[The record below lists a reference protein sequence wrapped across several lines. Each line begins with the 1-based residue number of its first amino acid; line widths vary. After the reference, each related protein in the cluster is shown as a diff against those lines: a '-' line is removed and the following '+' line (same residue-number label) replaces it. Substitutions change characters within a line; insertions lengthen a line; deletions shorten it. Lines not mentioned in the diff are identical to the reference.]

1 LESRKVRK
9 TKKNSS
15 ATRLAAAMGL
25 KRIAV
30 RYRINDF
37 SFGLSDFR
45 SFGLKTLSLRLIM
58 TDYQVHTLP
67 NGIRI
72 LFKHAPSTITHCC
85 FIVNAGSRDEREH
98 QTGLAHFIE
107 HLLFKE
113 TARRS
118 TSQILN
124 RLELVGADLNAYTTK
139 EYTCIHASLLKPH
152 LERAI
157 DLFEDI
163 LFHSTFPEDEQEK
176 ERGVILDEIASYL
189 DQPEEAIQDD
199 FEALLFNGHPMG
211 NNILGTTESVARL
224 NSADINQFIGAN
236 YNTSEMVFAVFGDYD
251 LKKVVALSEKYFGKV
266 PANDAKRQ
274 RVKPDKNAFGNNI
287 FTKPISQTHCIIG
300 NQAYHSSHRHKY
312 GLLLL
317 NNLLGGMGMS
327 SRLNLEIREKHGIA
341 YTIESN
347 YTSLTDTGIFSIYF
361 GTDSEKTEKAAKLV
375 HKELKKLRENAL
387 GTLQLHQAKEKFIGQ
402 IALAEESRLSLII
415 SMAKS
420 LVDFNHADSLQQVFD
435 KINAVTASE
444 LLEISNEIFDNDG
457 MITLLFE
464 PKD

>member
-1 LESRKVRK
+1 MNLPSSGVPCFRTSRL
-9 TKKNSS
+9 KN
-15 ATRLAAAMGL
+15 
-25 KRIAV
+25 
-30 RYRINDF
+30 
-37 SFGLSDFR
+37 
-45 SFGLKTLSLRLIM
+45 LSLPLKMI
-58 TDYQVHTLP
+58 DYQVHTLP

-72 LFKHAPSTITHCC
+72 LFKHAASTITHCA
-85 FIVNAGSRDEREH
+85 FIVNAGSRDELEH

-113 TARRS
+113 TERRN

-139 EYTCIHASLLKPH
+139 EYTCIHASFLNQH
-152 LERAI
+152 LERSI

-199 FEALLFNGHPMG
+199 FEALLFKGHPIG
-211 NNILGTTESVARL
+211 QNILGTPETVARL
-224 NSADINQFIGAN
+224 NLDDINQFIATN
-236 YNTSEMVFAVFGDYD
+236 YNTHQMVFAVFGNYD
-251 LKKVVALSEKYFGKV
+251 FKKVVKLSEKYFGAV
-266 PANDAKRQ
+266 PVNNAGKLRI
-274 RVKPDKNAFGNNI
+274 KPGINGCERHI
-287 FTKPISQTHCIIG
+287 FTKPISQTHCVMG
-300 NQAYHSSHRHKY
+300 SQAYASSHKNKNA
-312 GLLLL
+312 LLLL

-327 SRLNLEIREKHGIA
+327 SRLNLEIREKYGIA

-347 YTSLTDTGIFSIYF
+347 YTPLTDTGIFSIYF
-361 GTDSEKTEKAAKLV
+361 GTDSEKAGKAAKLV
-375 HKELKKLRENAL
+375 HKELKKLRDSKL

-402 IALAEESRLSLII
+402 IALAEENRMGLII

-420 LVDFNHADSLQQVFD
+420 LLDFNCVDTLQQIFD
-435 KINAVTASE
+435 KINAVTAE
-444 LLEISNEIFDNDG
+444 QLLEISNEIFDERR

-464 PKD
+464 PKQ

>member
-1 LESRKVRK
+1 
-9 TKKNSS
+9 
-15 ATRLAAAMGL
+15 
-25 KRIAV
+25 
-30 RYRINDF
+30 
-37 SFGLSDFR
+37 
-45 SFGLKTLSLRLIM
+45 M
-58 TDYQVHTLP
+58 TEDHYVHTLP

-72 LFKHAPSTITHCC
+72 LFKHAASTITHCC
-85 FIVNAGSRDEREH
+85 FIVNAGSRDETEN

-113 TARRS
+113 TERRS

-139 EYTCIHASLLKPH
+139 EYTCVHASLLNQH

-163 LFHSTFPEDEQEK
+163 LFHSIFPEDEQEK

-199 FEALLFNGHPMG
+199 FEELLFKGHPMG
-211 NNILGTTESVARL
+211 NNILGTPETVAKL
-224 NSADINQFIGAN
+224 NSADINQFIAAN

-251 LKKVVALSEKYFGKV
+251 FKKIIKLSEKYFGPI
-266 PANDAKRQ
+266 PANNSQKHRIAPSEIIVSKSI
-274 RVKPDKNAFGNNI
+274 V
-287 FTKPISQTHCIIG
+287 TKPISQTHCIIG
-300 NQAYHSSHRHKY
+300 SRAYSSSHPYKN

-317 NNLLGGMGMS
+317 NNLLGGIGMS
-327 SRLNLEIREKHGIA
+327 SRLNLEIREKYGIA
-341 YTIESN
+341 YTVESN

-361 GTDSEKTEKAAKLV
+361 GTDSEKTDKAMKLV
-375 HKELKKLRENAL
+375 HKELKKLRDNNL

-402 IALAEESRLSLII
+402 IALAEENRMSLII

-420 LVDFNHADSLQQVFD
+420 LLDFGCVDTLQQVFD
-435 KINAVTASE
+435 KINAVTSE
-444 LLEISNEIFDNDG
+444 QMLAISNEIFDDSR

-464 PKD
+464 PKQ

>member
-1 LESRKVRK
+1 
-9 TKKNSS
+9 
-15 ATRLAAAMGL
+15 
-25 KRIAV
+25 
-30 RYRINDF
+30 
-37 SFGLSDFR
+37 
-45 SFGLKTLSLRLIM
+45 M

-72 LFKHAPSTITHCC
+72 LFKHATSTITHCC
-85 FIVNAGSRDEREH
+85 FIVNAGSRDELEH

-113 TARRS
+113 TARRN

-139 EYTCIHASLLKPH
+139 EYTVVHASLLNQH

-163 LFHSTFPEDEQEK
+163 IFHSTFPEEEQEK

-199 FEALLFNGHPMG
+199 FENLLFKGHPIG
-211 NNILGTTESVARL
+211 ENILGTPETVAKL
-224 NSADINQFIGAN
+224 NSADIKQFIGAN
-236 YNTSEMVFAVFGDYD
+236 YNTSEMVFAVFGNYD
-251 LKKVVALSEKYFGKV
+251 FKKVVKLSEKYFGPV
-266 PANDAKRQ
+266 PVNDAKKHRLAP
-274 RVKPDKNAFGNNI
+274 VKNNFSRNI

-300 NQAYHSSHRHKY
+300 NQAYSSSHQHKN

-347 YTSLTDTGIFSIYF
+347 YTALTDTGIFSIYF
-361 GTDSEKTEKAAKLV
+361 GTDSEKADKAAKLV
-375 HKELKKLRENAL
+375 HKELKKLREQKL
-387 GTLQLHQAKEKFIGQ
+387 GSLQLHQTKEKFIGQ
-402 IALAEESRLSLII
+402 IALAEENRMGLII

-420 LVDFNHADSLQQVFD
+420 LLDFNYVDSLQQVFD
-435 KINAVTASE
+435 KINAVTAE
-444 LLEISNEIFDNDG
+444 QLLEISNEIFDNDR

-464 PKD
+464 PKQ